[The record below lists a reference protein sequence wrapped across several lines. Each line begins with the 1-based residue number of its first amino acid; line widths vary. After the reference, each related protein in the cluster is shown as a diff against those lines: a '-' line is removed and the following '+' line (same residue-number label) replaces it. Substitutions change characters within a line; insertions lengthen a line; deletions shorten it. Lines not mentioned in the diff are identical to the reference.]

1 MLLEMGCI
9 RNVHTRLSSRNAV
22 KSKKGNI
29 LHIYIPKHV
38 RVSKYDPIVF
48 SNKTILWQRN
58 FSYPYGVHREV
69 PLYQITQPLTKI
81 SKNITY
87 LINLLSLRSLAH
99 PLLTQQRM
107 LMGRN
112 YLLSDCACQSLVGH
126 LLHTSY
132 HTTVFPG
139 VFPWQHL

>member
-9 RNVHTRLSSRNAV
+9 RNVHTGLSSRNAV
-22 KSKKGNI
+22 ENKNGNI
-29 LHIYIPKHV
+29 LRIYIAKHV
-38 RVSKYDPIVF
+38 RVSKYHSIVF
-48 SNKTILWQRN
+48 NNKIILDERN

-81 SKNITY
+81 SNNIAY
-87 LINLLSLRSLAH
+87 LISLLSLHSLAH

-107 LMGRN
+107 LMGQN

-132 HTTVFPG
+132 CTTVFPG
-139 VFPWQHL
+139 VFP